1 MGRGTEAFP
10 DLGAHCEHEDC
21 NQLDFLPFT
30 CDGCQKA
37 FCLEHRTY
45 KSHGCPGSEHR
56 SRTVVVCE
64 ICSASVER
72 EGGGEDDVA
81 ALERHVRS
89 GACDPARKRKPRCP
103 VPRCREALTF
113 SNTATCRACHVSV
126 CLRHRFP
133 SDHACAPRVPVT
145 LPARNGIE
153 CGDRKARVRSPPS
166 VKAY

>member
-1 MGRGTEAFP
+1 M
-10 DLGAHCEHEDC
+10 
-21 NQLDFLPFT
+21 
-30 CDGCQKA
+30 
-37 FCLEHRTY
+37 
-45 KSHGCPGSEHR
+45 
-56 SRTVVVCE
+56 VVCE